1 MLNVMRISIGVMI
14 MFCTFKIAGRN
25 LIVSLGYPHPCS
37 CFSTNFFGT
46 FLVHRTNWKQYQ
58 ETYFMKKTSNDS
70 VLLTLLWKGDKLW
83 SFS

>member
-46 FLVHRTNWKQYQ
+46 FFGTWNKL
-58 ETYFMKKTSNDS
+58 ETISRNIFNEKNQQ
-70 VLLTLLWKGDKLW
+70 
-83 SFS
+83 